1 MSCRCYCCSGLN
13 CIPKYVDDFS
23 VFAQADCKTETC
35 TDVQMLN
42 GVFGGKVRAEFIP
55 NSFNNGVVNNGN
67 GIPLKYFIIAGVGA
81 LIFFGIIIGLII
93 KIVRRRKQAGIGPN
107 QCKTPIKVN
116 YFLNKNTADNGTQ
129 PSYQHQPPNY
139 QQTSYPPNTSDN
151 YVSYPPNGYQQN
163 SYPPPSNAYPPPS
176 SAYPPPSGNYPPP
189 SEPYGN
195 IQRLGN
201 GGLLGKNNIGG
212 LFGKKN
218 NGGLFGKNNT
228 GTGMATG
235 GAALGVGAAAGLVG
249 GAALGHALSGGHHSH
264 YGHNDYG
271 NDYDRGYGM
280 ESHNYTSNVGDT
292 YAVESYDY

>member
-35 TDVQMLN
+35 T
-42 GVFGGKVRAEFIP
+42 
-55 NSFNNGVVNNGN
+55 
-67 GIPLKYFIIAGVGA
+67 
-81 LIFFGIIIGLII
+81 
-93 KIVRRRKQAGIGPN
+93 VRRRKQAGIGPN

-176 SAYPPPSGNYPPP
+176 SAYPPPSGNPPP